1 MNRIKT
7 RQKSFYTG
15 VDTPPPMFLPNRS
28 KRSTSDDFGQSNHIK
43 RNRHE
48 EAPPDID

>member
-28 KRSTSDDFGQSNHIK
+28 KRNAQMTLVKAAILNATVLKKHLLI
-43 RNRHE
+43 
-48 EAPPDID
+48 